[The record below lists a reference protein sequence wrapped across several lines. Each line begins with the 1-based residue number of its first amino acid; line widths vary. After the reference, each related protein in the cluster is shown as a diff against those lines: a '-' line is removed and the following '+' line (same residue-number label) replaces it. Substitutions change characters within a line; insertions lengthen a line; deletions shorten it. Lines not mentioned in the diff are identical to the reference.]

1 MPAFVVWT
9 NDQRNYVPS
18 TPTIRVQILIYCTKR
33 PKINQKEAVIGPS
46 KMMITSQTGKLN
58 MDDHVKN
65 DKLLCKN
72 YFVSDVNFL
81 NFTDCQPNITW
92 TMKTYVRLFF
102 IFQFVIFEHS

>member
-1 MPAFVVWT
+1 
-9 NDQRNYVPS
+9 
-18 TPTIRVQILIYCTKR
+18 
-33 PKINQKEAVIGPS
+33 
-46 KMMITSQTGKLN
+46 

-102 IFQFVIFEHS
+102 IFQFVIFKQS